1 MEKRKLGSDGP
12 EISVVGFGSWAVG
25 GPYKFGWGP
34 TDDAESIAAINHALD
49 AGINWIDT
57 AAVYGL
63 GHSEEVVGR
72 ALQKRGSGDGTL
84 VFTKCGGF
92 FKPDLGKVVYDLR
105 PESIEMECEASLER
119 LGVET
124 IDLYQIHWPDNSTG
138 TEIEDSWAAMNRLV
152 EQGKVRWIGVSNFDI
167 ELLGRCEALYHVT
180 SVQPPL
186 SLVKR
191 RARHDVILWALE
203 HNSGVLTY
211 SSMAS
216 GLLTG
221 KYDHERFAKLAPD
234 DWRRN
239 AAAYQEP
246 ELSRIFDL
254 VECMK
259 PVADALGT
267 TLPVLAVAW
276 TLTIPGVTAA
286 IVGARSPDQVDGWIG
301 AASLRVDSSTLEQ
314 LERCVASSGAGEG

>member
-12 EISVVGFGSWAVG
+12 EITVLGFGSWAVG

-34 TDDAESIAAINHALD
+34 TDDEESIAAIHHALD

-72 ALQKRGSGDGTL
+72 AVSKRRTGDDVL

-92 FKPDLGKVVYDLR
+92 FREDLSKVVYDLR
-105 PESIEMECEASLER
+105 PESITKECEQSLAR
-119 LGVET
+119 LGLET

-138 TEIEDSWAAMNRLV
+138 TQIEDSWATMNQLV
-152 EQGKVRWIGVSNFDI
+152 EQGKVRWIGVSNFDT
-167 ELLGRCEALYHVT
+167 ELLDRCEDVNHVT
-180 SVQPPL
+180 SLQPPL

-191 RARHDVILWALE
+191 QARNDVIPWAAE
-203 HNSGVLTY
+203 HGTGVLAY

-221 KYDHERFAKLAPD
+221 KYDHERFANLAPD

-239 AAAYQEP
+239 SAAYQEP
-246 ELSRIFDL
+246 ELSRILDL
-254 VECMK
+254 VESMR
-259 PVADALGT
+259 PVAEALET
-267 TLPVLAVAW
+267 TLPSLAVAW
-276 TLTIPGVTAA
+276 ALAVPGVTAA
-286 IVGARSPDQVDGWIG
+286 IVGARRPDQVDGWID
-301 AASLRVDSSTLEQ
+301 AATLRLESSALEQ
-314 LERCVASSGAGEG
+314 LERCVSLSGAGQG

>member
-12 EISVVGFGSWAVG
+12 EVSVVGFGSWALG

-34 TDDAESIAAINHALD
+34 TDDDESIAAIVHALEL
-49 AGINWIDT
+49 GINWIDT

-63 GHSEEVVGR
+63 GHSEEIVGR
-72 ALQKRGSGDGTL
+72 AIRSGTVGEDPF

-92 FKPDLGKVVYDLR
+92 FKEGLGKVVYDLR
-105 PESIEMECEASLER
+105 PESIAQECEQSLRRLGLER
-119 LGVET
+119 

-138 TEIEDSWAAMNRLV
+138 TQIEDSWSAMNQLV
-152 EQGKVRWIGVSNFDI
+152 EQGKVRWIGVSNFDTG
-167 ELLGRCEALYHVT
+167 LLDRCEALHHVT

-191 RARHDVILWALE
+191 QARNDVIPWALD
-203 HNSGVLTY
+203 HVAGVLAY
-211 SSMAS
+211 SAMAS

-221 KYDHERFAKLAPD
+221 KYDHARFAGLPAD

-239 AAAYQEP
+239 SAAYQEP
-246 ELSRIFDL
+246 ELSRIIDL
-254 VECMK
+254 VDCMK
-259 PVADALGT
+259 PVAADLGT

-276 TLTIPGVTAA
+276 TLAVHGVTAV
-286 IVGARSPDQVDGWIG
+286 IVGARRPEQVDGWIK
-301 AASLRVDSSTLEQ
+301 AAELHLDSTALAQ
-314 LERCVASSGAGEG
+314 LERCIVESGAGLG

>member
-12 EISVVGFGSWAVG
+12 EITILGFGSWAVG

-34 TDDAESIAAINHALD
+34 TDDEESIAAIHHALD

-72 ALQKRGSGDGTL
+72 ALRKRRTADDVL

-92 FKPDLGKVVYDLR
+92 FREDLSKVVYDLR
-105 PESIEMECEASLER
+105 PESISKECEQSLAR
-119 LGVET
+119 LGLET

-138 TEIEDSWAAMNRLV
+138 TQIEDSWATMNRLV

-167 ELLGRCEALYHVT
+167 ELLDRCEDVSHVT
-180 SVQPPL
+180 SLQPPL

-191 RARHDVILWALE
+191 QARNDVIPWAAE
-203 HNSGVLTY
+203 HGTGVLAY

-221 KYDHERFAKLAPD
+221 KYDHERFANLASD

-239 AAAYQEP
+239 SAAYQEP
-246 ELSRIFDL
+246 ELSRILNL
-254 VECMK
+254 VECMR
-259 PVADALGT
+259 PVAEALET
-267 TLPVLAVAW
+267 TLPNLAVAW
-276 TLTIPGVTAA
+276 ALTVPGVTAA
-286 IVGARSPDQVDGWIG
+286 IVGARRPDQVDGWID
-301 AASLRVDSSTLEQ
+301 AATLRLESSALEQ
-314 LERCVASSGAGEG
+314 LERCVSLSGAGQG